1 MIGITSTAKGK
12 GLNKSPKTALS
23 PTFQPPHLPSPC
35 RANTKPPSPI
45 GTSRSS
51 HLSPETNTKTQNQLI
66 YRNLKEY
73 RCKPQNSPVW
83 LVQGAAIYIN
93 IAAPCT
99 TEIHTENQHFTLRVK
114 PRVQPRFLHRLL
126 ILCFSCNPVIPKNKK
141 SPKHFPFS
149 VKIPIFASV
158 PRAERSNAAK
168 PAQLPNRYR
177 LPNFLL
183 FKSYLP
189 TDYKKTIVFLQKT
202 NDLLKNKKE

>member
-12 GLNKSPKTALS
+12 GLHKSPKTALS

-141 SPKHFPFS
+141 SPKHFPFRS
-149 VKIPIFASV
+149 KFLYLHQFQEQSEAMQRNPHSYQIATGYRTFYSLSLIYQPIT
-158 PRAERSNAAK
+158 K
-168 PAQLPNRYR
+168 KR
-177 LPNFLL
+177 LF
-183 FKSYLP
+183 F
-189 TDYKKTIVFLQKT
+189 T
-202 NDLLKNKKE
+202 